1 MDWKRELILFA
12 RDIGTAAAIMA
23 IIFGIL
29 YAYSGVWPP
38 IVVIESSS
46 MQHGSY
52 SQLGIIDTGDIVL
65 VKSTPADKVVT
76 YVEARF
82 SHRDYKTYG
91 DYGDVIIYNAP
102 SGDSIIHRAILYAY
116 YDDGWH
122 IRGYPF
128 TDDERMEEKIPLS
141 DGDIAILYYPWV
153 SNSSVQDYTRNV
165 LIVSNTSQP
174 VSVTISFEGDSKTY
188 NLRPNGHITYSLKV
202 YEKPGGKYSFKV
214 GVGNQWKTI
223 KFNVA
228 NSFMEWVKPQQWLLI
243 HDVGYLKKDL
253 LIIFGNPNGN
263 KIPKG
268 EGFITMG
275 DYNLATRADYQSVG
289 YVAVDQN
296 SNICPKLVSPDM
308 LVGIAQGELP
318 WFGIIKLFFMGNTRD
333 VPANSVYCLIIALII
348 IIGVPMVI
356 DNLAIPI
363 IKARFAKGE
372 ENEEEDEEKKEDD
385 EDKGENTQEEVNEE
399 PSA

>member
-1 MDWKRELILFA
+1 MDWKKELLLFA

-23 IIFGIL
+23 VVFGVL

-46 MQHGSY
+46 MQHGDY
-52 SQLGIIDTGDIVL
+52 SQFGIIDTGDIVL
-65 VKSTPADKVVT
+65 VKNTPADKVVT

-82 SHRDYKTYG
+82 SDKNHKTYG

-128 TDDERMEEKIPLS
+128 TDDTREEEKIYLNN
-141 DGDIAILYYPWV
+141 GDVSILYYPWV

-174 VSVTISFEGDSKTY
+174 VSLTVSFEGESKTY
-188 NLRPNGHITYSLKV
+188 NLRPYSHITYSLKV
-202 YEKPGGKYSFKV
+202 YQKVRGKYSFRVSV
-214 GVGNQWKTI
+214 GDKWKTI
-223 KFNVA
+223 EFNVA
-228 NSFMEWVKPQQWLLI
+228 ESFMEWIKPQQWLLI
-243 HDVGYLKKDL
+243 HDVGYMKKDL
-253 LIIFGNPNGN
+253 LIVFENTNGN
-263 KIPKG
+263 GIPHG

-289 YVAVDQN
+289 YIAVDQN
-296 SNICPKLVSPDM
+296 SNICPVLVSPKM

-318 WFGIIKLFFMGNTRD
+318 WFGVIKLFFMGNTKD
-333 VPANSVYCLIIALII
+333 IPANSVYFLIVTLIL
-348 IIGVPMVI
+348 IIGVPMAI
-356 DNLAIPI
+356 DNFAIPI
-363 IKARFAKGE
+363 IKTKLRRSEEGAEE
-372 ENEEEDEEKKEDD
+372 ENEPTEEK
-385 EDKGENTQEEVNEE
+385 
-399 PSA
+399 SA